1 MLKASKHE
9 ANSKMRFLLRVVGDD
24 NVDRLQVYNSDV
36 KPSNTNYPTSFS
48 SKHLVVCCLYGDD
61 EMLSFTSFAKINYVM
76 MFTCIVE
83 SIWAKVLGAFR
94 DMS

>member
-48 SKHLVVCCLYGDD
+48 SKHLVVVAFMVMTKCSHLLPLQKSI
-61 EMLSFTSFAKINYVM
+61 ML
-76 MFTCIVE
+76 
-83 SIWAKVLGAFR
+83 
-94 DMS
+94 